1 MWEITRVKLEN
12 ARKEQ
17 GISYSA
23 IAAKVGYSD
32 STIHRWLA
40 DPKEQDGTANPKK
53 KCAPPYDTIVDMAEF
68 LQVDIRDITAA
79 VGAKEMQVA
88 QDINY
93 MGTKDLLAEMQKWKQ
108 EHTYHCQTVIDHHVE
123 LRALDARH
131 HAEITGKL
139 TAEVSY
145 LKEQVSRF
153 RLTSIIILALYIL
166 SIIAIFVIL
175 FVDLPQIGAAGSIL
189 NEI

>member
-17 GISYSA
+17 GITYSA

-40 DPKEQDGTANPKK
+40 DPKEQDSAANPKK

-93 MGTKDLLAEMQKWKQ
+93 MGTKDLLAEMQKWKE
-108 EHTYHCQTVIDHHVE
+108 EHSHHYQTVIDHHVE
-123 LRALDARH
+123 LRALDATH
-131 HAEITGKL
+131 YAEMSGRL
-139 TAEVSY
+139 TAEILY
-145 LKEQVSRF
+145 LKEQVRRF
-153 RLTSIIILALYIL
+153 RITSICVLALYIL
-166 SIIAIFVIL
+166 SIIAILVIL
-175 FVDLPQIGAAGSIL
+175 FFDIPQIGAGGSIL
-189 NEI
+189 H

>member
-1 MWEITRVKLEN
+1 MWEITRAKLEN

-17 GISYSA
+17 GITYVS
-23 IAAKVGYSD
+23 IADHVGYSD

-40 DPKEQDGTANPKK
+40 DPKEQDGAPNQKK
-53 KCAPPYDTIVDMAEF
+53 KCAPPYDTIVDMAEY
-68 LQVDIRDITAA
+68 LNVDIRDITAA

-93 MGTKDLLAEMQKWKQ
+93 MGTKDLLAEMQRWKQ
-108 EHTYHCQTVIDHHVE
+108 EHSHHCQIVIDHHAE
-123 LRALDARH
+123 IRALDAAH
-131 HAEITGKL
+131 HAEMTGRL

-145 LKEQVSRF
+145 LKEQVRRF
-153 RLTSIIILALYIL
+153 RLTSIILLALYIL

-175 FVDLPQIGAAGSIL
+175 FVDIPQIGAGGSIL
-189 NEI
+189 K